1 MKAFVVRGRDSR
13 NNLIEDYIKARDAQ
27 QAREIFEC
35 KYSGMKIQSV
45 LLEKY
50 SY

>member
-1 MKAFVVRGRDSR
+1 MKIFVIRGRDSR
-13 NNLIEDYIKARDAQ
+13 NNLIEDYIEARDAQ

-35 KYSGMKIQSV
+35 KYSGIKIQSI